1 MVTITLMGDLQTTE
15 GERALGCEVED
26 SITVK
31 QLIRK
36 QGKPLREI
44 FQLLKQKKVMVTVN
58 KRIASEAT
66 KVYDGD
72 AVHIVAHDGLGRSGL
87 TPVLRDVLRN
97 GKFTRKSRARNLTLL
112 SRHCFALKIGE
123 RRPGR

>member
-58 KRIASEAT
+58 KRIANEIDRRSMTAML
-66 KVYDGD
+66 
-72 AVHIVAHDGLGRSGL
+72 VHIVAHERHGTQRAD
-87 TPVLRDVLRN
+87 
-97 GKFTRKSRARNLTLL
+97 TRPCIDSSA
-112 SRHCFALKIGE
+112 A
-123 RRPGR
+123 

>member
-1 MVTITLMGDLQTTE
+1 MVTITLMGDLQTTD
-15 GERALGCEVED
+15 GERSLGCEVED

-58 KRIASEAT
+58 KRIAR
-66 KVYDGD
+66 
-72 AVHIVAHDGLGRSGL
+72 LRSM
-87 TPVLRDVLRN
+87 TAMQ
-97 GKFTRKSRARNLTLL
+97 SRSWLMTA
-112 SRHCFALKIGE
+112 
-123 RRPGR
+123 

>member
-1 MVTITLMGDLQTTE
+1 MVIITLMGDLQTPE
-15 GERALGCEVED
+15 GERALECQVED
-26 SITVK
+26 SITIK

-58 KRIASEAT
+58 KRIASEVT

-72 AVHIVAHDGLGRSGL
+72 EVNIVAHDGMGRSGL
-87 TPVLRDVLRN
+87 TP
-97 GKFTRKSRARNLTLL
+97 AMY
-112 SRHCFALKIGE
+112 
-123 RRPGR
+123 

>member
-15 GERALGCEVED
+15 GERALGCEIQE
-26 SITVK
+26 SITIK

-44 FQLLKQKKVMVTVN
+44 FQLFKEKKVMVTVN

-72 AVHIVAHDGLGRSGL
+72 AVHIVAHDGMGRSGL
-87 TPVLRDVLRN
+87 TP
-97 GKFTRKSRARNLTLL
+97 AMY
-112 SRHCFALKIGE
+112 
-123 RRPGR
+123 

>member
-1 MVTITLMGDLQTTE
+1 MVIITLMGDLQTPE
-15 GERALGCEVED
+15 GERALECQVED
-26 SITVK
+26 SITIK

-66 KVYDGD
+66 QVYDGD
-72 AVHIVAHDGLGRSGL
+72 EVNIVAHDGMGRSGL
-87 TPVLRDVLRN
+87 TP
-97 GKFTRKSRARNLTLL
+97 AMY
-112 SRHCFALKIGE
+112 
-123 RRPGR
+123 

>member
-1 MVTITLMGDLQTTE
+1 MVTITLMGDLQTAE

-26 SITVK
+26 SMTVK

-44 FQLLKQKKVMVTVN
+44 FQLFKEKKVMVTVN

-72 AVHIVAHDGLGRSGL
+72 EVSIVAHDGMGRSGL
-87 TPVLRDVLRN
+87 TP
-97 GKFTRKSRARNLTLL
+97 AMY
-112 SRHCFALKIGE
+112 
-123 RRPGR
+123 

>member
-1 MVTITLMGDLQTTE
+1 
-15 GERALGCEVED
+15 VED

-44 FQLLKQKKVMVTVN
+44 FQLLKQKRVMVTVN

-66 KVYDGD
+66 KIYDGD
-72 AVHIVAHDGLGRSGL
+72 TVHIVAHDGMGRSGL
-87 TPVLRDVLRN
+87 TP
-97 GKFTRKSRARNLTLL
+97 AMY
-112 SRHCFALKIGE
+112 
-123 RRPGR
+123 

>member
-1 MVTITLMGDLQTTE
+1 MVIITLMGDLQTPE
-15 GERALGCEVED
+15 GERALECQVED
-26 SITVK
+26 SITIK

-72 AVHIVAHDGLGRSGL
+72 EVNIVAHDGMGRSGL
-87 TPVLRDVLRN
+87 TP
-97 GKFTRKSRARNLTLL
+97 A
-112 SRHCFALKIGE
+112 IY
-123 RRPGR
+123 

>member
-1 MVTITLMGDLQTTE
+1 MVTIALMGDLQTTE

-31 QLIRK
+31 KLIRK

-58 KRIASEAT
+58 KRIASEST
-66 KVYDGD
+66 EIYDGD
-72 AVHIVAHDGLGRSGL
+72 VVHIVAHDGLGRSGL
-87 TPVLRDVLRN
+87 TP
-97 GKFTRKSRARNLTLL
+97 AMY
-112 SRHCFALKIGE
+112 
-123 RRPGR
+123 

>member
-44 FQLLKQKKVMVTVN
+44 FQLLKLKKVMVTVN
-58 KRIASEAT
+58 KRIASEST
-66 KVYDGD
+66 EIYDGD
-72 AVHIVAHDGLGRSGL
+72 VVHIVAHDGLGQSGL
-87 TPVLRDVLRN
+87 TP
-97 GKFTRKSRARNLTLL
+97 AMY
-112 SRHCFALKIGE
+112 
-123 RRPGR
+123 

>member
-1 MVTITLMGDLQTTE
+1 MVIITLMGDLQTPE
-15 GERALGCEVED
+15 GERALECQVED
-26 SITVK
+26 SITIK

-72 AVHIVAHDGLGRSGL
+72 GVNIVAHDGMGRSGL
-87 TPVLRDVLRN
+87 TP
-97 GKFTRKSRARNLTLL
+97 A
-112 SRHCFALKIGE
+112 IY
-123 RRPGR
+123 

>member
-1 MVTITLMGDLQTTE
+1 MVIITLMGDLQTPE
-15 GERALGCEVED
+15 GERALECQVED
-26 SITVK
+26 SITIK

-66 KVYDGD
+66 KVYDD
-72 AVHIVAHDGLGRSGL
+72 DEVNIVAHDGMGRSGL
-87 TPVLRDVLRN
+87 TP
-97 GKFTRKSRARNLTLL
+97 AMY
-112 SRHCFALKIGE
+112 
-123 RRPGR
+123 

>member
-1 MVTITLMGDLQTTE
+1 MVIITLMGDLQTPE
-15 GERALGCEVED
+15 GERALECQVED
-26 SITVK
+26 SITIK

-72 AVHIVAHDGLGRSGL
+72 EVNIVAHDGMGRSGL
-87 TPVLRDVLRN
+87 TP
-97 GKFTRKSRARNLTLL
+97 AMY
-112 SRHCFALKIGE
+112 
-123 RRPGR
+123 

>member
-1 MVTITLMGDLQTTE
+1 MVTITLMGDLQTPE
-15 GERALGCEVED
+15 GERALECQVDD
-26 SITVK
+26 SITLK

-66 KVYDGD
+66 NVYDGD
-72 AVHIVAHDGLGRSGL
+72 EVSIVAHDGMGRSGL
-87 TPVLRDVLRN
+87 TP
-97 GKFTRKSRARNLTLL
+97 A
-112 SRHCFALKIGE
+112 IY
-123 RRPGR
+123 